1 MSFLV
6 IYLLDI
12 LRSKM
17 DLQNRAGN
25 NDQFRWCQAPDG
37 TWQRDIDEAE
47 RFYATFCRKPDDP
60 DAASFPVTCHAS
72 FSVPVSE
79 AGRSYEA
86 TTEKITDALRTAWLA
101 LCHESPT
108 LASWIQ
114 YDPPA
119 GAWKR
124 MYAPLNGSED
134 SPTVSAWLCQ
144 TFKQVSPDTNDDWF
158 NLNPPV
164 FKVATLFVVSPP
176 SDQDDL
182 VHRKVYLRCPH
193 DLVDGIGILHLVH
206 RFFELANESY
216 QGVARNRRW
225 DGNEAAY
232 LSPPLDTA
240 IGIRGQPTDVQRQ
253 AFNDLTAKN
262 ATLQTEKP
270 LLGLTLSDNSGG
282 PNSIQR
288 VFFSLSKSLTA
299 ELVTKSKTNGITIT
313 HLVSAALTL
322 ALRDLQSFSPGTL
335 GVRYCNQ
342 SIVNLRGFC
351 LPSQDPLAIGNYH
364 MIAAQSMAIDLS
376 PTSSHHTTKESEEEL
391 ISVAKQFRDY
401 YAAIRPVSKPIDQD
415 LLPFIPMTW
424 ELFTPK
430 PTTQPPPQQQV
441 ASVAISSLGNISSIV
456 RHEYGALSLTAAWV
470 AGETLGTGISTFIQT
485 FAGELG
491 FSTIFNLAFH
501 QQERI
506 KTLQGLVLKK
516 LTELSQ

>member
-1 MSFLV
+1 
-6 IYLLDI
+6 
-12 LRSKM
+12 M

-25 NDQFRWCQAPDG
+25 NDQFRWRQAPDG

-72 FSVPVSE
+72 FSASVSE
-79 AGRSYEA
+79 ASGSYDA
-86 TTEKITDALRTAWLA
+86 TTEMITDALRAAWLA
-101 LCHESPT
+101 LCHEAPT

-114 YDPPA
+114 YDPSA

-124 MYAPLNGSED
+124 MYAPLSGFED
-134 SPTVSAWLCQ
+134 APSVSAWLSQ
-144 TFKQVSPDTNDDWF
+144 TFKQVSPDTNDEWF

-164 FKVATLFVVSPP
+164 FKVATLFVVASP

-182 VHRKVYLRCPH
+182 VHRNVYLRCPH
-193 DLVDGIGILHLVH
+193 DLVDGIGILHLIH

-216 QGVARNRRW
+216 HG
-225 DGNEAAY
+225 
-232 LSPPLDTA
+232 
-240 IGIRGQPTDVQRQ
+240 RQ
-253 AFNDLTAKN
+253 TFNDLVARN

-270 LLGLTLSDNSGG
+270 LLGLTLSDTSGG
-282 PNSIQR
+282 PDRIQR
-288 VFFSLSKSLTA
+288 VSFSLSKSLTTK
-299 ELVTKSKTNGITIT
+299 LVTKSKLHAITVT

-322 ALRDLQSFSPGTL
+322 ALRDLQYSPAGTL

-342 SIVNLRGFC
+342 SIVNLRGLC
-351 LPSQDPLAIGNYH
+351 LPSQDPLAVGNYH

-376 PTSSHHTTKESEEEL
+376 SAPCHNTTKGSEEEL
-391 ISVAKQFRDY
+391 FSVAKQFRDY
-401 YAAIRPVSKPIDQD
+401 YAAIRPASKPIDQEF
-415 LLPFIPMTW
+415 LSFIPMTW
-424 ELFTPK
+424 DLFTPK

-441 ASVAISSLGNISSIV
+441 ASVAISSLGNICNIV
-456 RHEYGALSLTAAWV
+456 KTEYGAFSLTTAWV

-506 KTLQGLVLKK
+506 EALQELILKK
-516 LTELSQ
+516 LTELSQRL

>member
-1 MSFLV
+1 
-6 IYLLDI
+6 
-12 LRSKM
+12 M
-17 DLQNRAGN
+17 DLQNRAEN
-25 NDQFRWCQAPDG
+25 NDQFRWCQAPDC

-72 FSVPVSE
+72 FSVPISE
-79 AGRSYEA
+79 AGGSYEA
-86 TTEKITDALRTAWLA
+86 TAEKITDALRTAWLA

-114 YDPPA
+114 YDSSA

-134 SPTVSAWLCQ
+134 SSTVSAWLSQ
-144 TFKQVSPDTNDDWF
+144 TFKQVSLDTNAEWF

-164 FKVATLFVVSPP
+164 FKFATLFVVVSP

-193 DLVDGIGILHLVH
+193 DLVDGMGILHLTH
-206 RFFELANESY
+206 RFFVLANESY
-216 QGVARNRRW
+216 QGGALNTRW
-225 DGNEAAY
+225 DGHEAAY
-232 LSPPLDTA
+232 LSPPLSTA
-240 IGIRGQPTDVQRQ
+240 IGIQGQPTDAQRQ
-253 AFNDLTAKN
+253 AYNDLMARN

-270 LLGLTLSDNSGG
+270 LLGLMLSDNPGRADR
-282 PNSIQR
+282 IQR
-288 VFFSLSKSLTA
+288 ISFSLPKSLTA
-299 ELVTKSKTNGITIT
+299 ELVKKSKLQSITIT

-322 ALRDLQSFSPGTL
+322 ALRDLQSFPPGTL

-342 SIVNLRGFC
+342 SIVNLRGLC
-351 LPSQDPLAIGNYH
+351 LPSQDPLAVGNYH

-376 PTSSHHTTKESEEEL
+376 PTLCHNTNNGSEEEL

-401 YAAIRPVSKPIDQD
+401 YAAIRPVSKPMDQD
-415 LLPFIPMTW
+415 LLSFIPMTW
-424 ELFTPK
+424 DLFTPK

-441 ASVAISSLGNISSIV
+441 ASVAISSLGNISNIV
-456 RHEYGALSLTAAWV
+456 KTEYGAFSLTAAWV

-506 KTLQGLVLKK
+506 ETLQELVLKK
-516 LTELSQ
+516 LTELSQRL